1 MIKQLLKSS
10 FFLFLLTGICSAG
23 SAQVQVITPNGG
35 ETWINGTQT
44 SILWDNQGSYGFYS
58 FEFSQDNGATYFVLS
73 NIESAPG
80 LNEILWIP
88 NIIAT
93 DQAKVRISS
102 VDNPSVFDESDAAF
116 SVINPTFYIYTPGEG
131 YVFYHFDEII
141 IQWYTENNNPVIID
155 FSSDNGVS
163 WAQIGAGITDQIF
176 YYEAPEINS
185 NFCKIRISD
194 ETNPDDFSIG
204 KLFSILSPPVVTVLT
219 PNGGEVWN
227 YNEMNLVSWSGSN
240 ISSYV
245 AIDISQNSGATW
257 QNLGYAESAPSGGTA
272 EFITPQINSSNAR
285 IRVSDPYY
293 TSATD
298 ISDFDFQVVTPPF
311 EIYTPSPGNFYFT
324 NQTIDV
330 SWYSF
335 QLTETNIEL
344 STDNGVT
351 YETVLYNVPPAYYNS
366 LTINAP
372 AIPSDICIVKIVDS
386 NNPAS
391 FSLSEVFSINN
402 PPVLTLL
409 QPVGGEVIDNDSPYS
424 IQWTYSGA
432 VSEYTYF
439 NIDFSSDNGNNW
451 ENIGFIY
458 YTGDENSFEW
468 NTPVQT
474 SDACLMRI
482 TDYYFPFVSSTS
494 TSVFSIK
501 DIPALEICMV
511 TVDSV
516 SAKNMII
523 WNKVESDL
531 VASYVILK
539 ESNVANIYDE
549 IGEVEPSAPSI
560 FIDENS
566 NPRVNASRYKV
577 AFRDSS
583 GLLYDTESFH
593 QTIHLSINQGV
604 GNSWNLNWSPYLGF
618 PVSSYNIYRGSSDQ
632 GMQLIGTVSG
642 NFTSYTDLNAQ
653 AGDIYYMVE
662 VLNPNNCNPGF
673 NRSVNYNSSTS
684 NIASS
689 VVLGVASGLSTSG
702 FSVYPNPAS
711 GFITVKPAEM
721 VTDNVILSL
730 ISSSGLVIETR
741 TIDKNSLNSGYKLN
755 TDNLSSGVY
764 TLRFTGS
771 TMNGSVRFI
780 KL

>member
-1 MIKQLLKSS
+1 
-10 FFLFLLTGICSAG
+10 
-23 SAQVQVITPNGG
+23 
-35 ETWINGTQT
+35 GT
-44 SILWDNQGSYGFYS
+44 YGFYS

-102 VDNPSVFDESDAAF
+102 YDNPSVFDESDATF
-116 SVINPTFYIYTPGEG
+116 SVINPAFYIYTPSEG

-141 IQWYTENNNPVIID
+141 IQWYTESNNPVSID

-204 KLFSILSPPVVTVLT
+204 KVFSILSPPEIMVLT

-227 YNEMNLVSWSGSN
+227 YNEMNQVSWSGSN

-257 QNLGYAESAPSGGTA
+257 QNLGYAESSPSGGTT
-272 EFITPQINSSNAR
+272 EFFTPQINSSNAR
-285 IRVSDPYY
+285 IRISDPYY
-293 TSATD
+293 TFATD
-298 ISDFDFQVVTPPF
+298 ISDFDFQIVTPPF
-311 EIYTPSPGNFYFT
+311 DIYTPSPGNFYFT

-330 SWYSF
+330 SWYSY
-335 QLTETNIEL
+335 QLIETNIEL

-351 YETVLYNVPPAYYNS
+351 FETVLYNVAPANMNNV
-366 LTINAP
+366 TINAP
-372 AIPSDICIVKIVDS
+372 AIPSDNCIVKIVDS

-391 FSLSEVFSINN
+391 FSLSDVFSINN
-402 PPVLTLL
+402 PPVLTLI
-409 QPVGGEVIDNDSPYS
+409 QPIGGEVIDNDSQYT

-451 ENIGFIY
+451 ENIGFLY

-468 NTPVQT
+468 NTPDQT
-474 SDACLMRI
+474 SDACLIRI
-482 TDYYFPFVSSTS
+482 TDFFFPFVSSS
-494 TSVFSIK
+494 SASVFSIK
-501 DIPALEICMV
+501 DIPTLEICMV
-511 TVDSV
+511 SVDSV
-516 SAKNMII
+516 SGKNIII

-531 VASYVILK
+531 ISSYVILK
-539 ESNVANIYDE
+539 ESNIANIYDE
-549 IGEVEPSAPSI
+549 IGEVEATAPSI

-577 AFRDSS
+577 TFRDSS
-583 GLLYDTESFH
+583 GLLYGSESFH

-618 PVSSYNIYRGSSDQ
+618 PVSSYNIYRGSADQ
-632 GMQLIGTVSG
+632 GMELIGTVSG
-642 NFTSYTDLNAQ
+642 NFSSYTDLNAQ
-653 AGDIYYMVE
+653 PGDIYYMVE
-662 VLNPNNCNPGF
+662 VLNPNNCNPDF
-673 NRSVNYNSSTS
+673 NRSVNYSSSTS

-689 VVLGVASGLSTSG
+689 VVLGVASGLKTSG

-755 TDNLSSGVY
+755 TDNLASGVY
-764 TLRFTGS
+764 TLRFANREL
-771 TMNGSVRFI
+771 NGSVRFI